1 MTINTSSNA
10 TGRNAFRKFAI
21 KLAPL
26 LMMTSHSNLPLMS
39 KEMVHD
45 LKMKIA
51 GDIEKQLSLS
61 PATLNQPSGRDYE
74 RLLKLEQSLKDSLDS
89 RTQLSDPSKWEWL
102 EVDKDEDEQPKKGFI
117 SINKVL

>member
-1 MTINTSSNA
+1 
-10 TGRNAFRKFAI
+10 
-21 KLAPL
+21 
-26 LMMTSHSNLPLMS
+26 MS

-51 GDIEKQLSLS
+51 EDIEKQLSLS

-74 RLLKLEQSLKDSLDS
+74 RLLKLEQSLKEKIRWTVELRFRTLLNGNGS
-89 RTQLSDPSKWEWL
+89 RKTKTN
-102 EVDKDEDEQPKKGFI
+102 I

>member
-10 TGRNAFRKFAI
+10 TGRNAVRKFAI

-51 GDIEKQLSLS
+51 EDIEKQLSLS

-74 RLLKLEQSLKDSLDS
+74 RLLKLEEYLKGSQHS
-89 RTQLSDPSKWEWL
+89 RTQLSDPSTWKWL
-102 EVDKDEDEQPKKGFI
+102 EEVNED
-117 SINKVL
+117 

>member
-1 MTINTSSNA
+1 
-10 TGRNAFRKFAI
+10 
-21 KLAPL
+21 
-26 LMMTSHSNLPLMS
+26 MS

-74 RLLKLEQSLKDSLDS
+74 RVLKLEQSLKKKDSLDS
-89 RTQLSDPSKWEWL
+89 RTKVSDPYKWKWL
-102 EVDKDEDEQPKKGFI
+102 EEDEDQYIYK
-117 SINKVL
+117 